1 VARKL
6 VSHRQTS
13 LKGTVLGHFVN
24 NLAFYGIA
32 FTLYGLVLTLYGTR
46 KKLSGLNISLA
57 GLNIGLAGLNI
68 GLAGLVL
75 TLHYTRKKLSGLNMA
90 QNYMGEIPIYCN
102 LMQNL
107 KHQFAQQF
115 ALCRRTIIESFAF

>member
-1 VARKL
+1 MARKL

-46 KKLSGLNISLA
+46 KKLSGLNIS
-57 GLNIGLAGLNI
+57 LAGLNI